1 MENRQ
6 SNAVERQMGFWSIV
20 LFGIN
25 GILGSG
31 IFLLPGNGYKLFGP
45 ASLIS
50 LAVDAVLVLMIGMC
64 FAECSGLF
72 DETGGAYLYAKT
84 AFGDFAGY
92 EIGLVTWAIRIIA
105 EGTLY
110 VGIATALGGLYK
122 PWSTPLAKN
131 IIVTIIGIIIIAVNC
146 TGVKTPTLIN
156 DIITVAKLTPILA
169 VAVIGV
175 FFIHQHNFVPFFQ
188 PGSTP
193 TSFAN
198 ATVTL
203 FFVFTGVE
211 SLVITA
217 GNMKDPAKNL
227 PKALLLV
234 IGVVTLIYMLVMATC
249 IGILG
254 PQLAKTNVPLQDA
267 ATAIA
272 GRVGESVI
280 IVGTFLSMGGMALNA
295 SFISPRLVASLADNR
310 QMPLVL
316 GRESKKGAPIVAI
329 FVHIALV
336 LLVAYSGSYQSLV
349 SISVVS
355 RFAQY
360 IPTCLAVIV
369 FRRTMKNKPR
379 EFKIP
384 GGYTVPILALVI
396 SVWLLAHT
404 QVYQLIAGFGALVII
419 FPFYFITGQNKRDK
433 EIEEEKAEQFH
444 QNN

>member
-1 MENRQ
+1 
-6 SNAVERQMGFWSIV
+6 MGFWSIV

-131 IIVTIIGIIIIAVNC
+131 IIVTVIGVIIIAVNC
-146 TGVKTPTLIN
+146 TGVKTSTLIN

-175 FFIHQHNFVPFFQ
+175 FFIHPHNFVPFFQ

-217 GNMKDPAKNL
+217 GNMKNPAKNL

-234 IGVVTLIYMLVMATC
+234 IGVVTLIYMLVMITC

-272 GRVGESVI
+272 GRVGESII

-329 FVHIALV
+329 FVHIILV

-384 GGYTVPILALVI
+384 GGYTIPILALVI

-404 QVYQLIAGFGALVII
+404 QVYQLIAGFGALVLIC
-419 FPFYFITGQNKRDK
+419 PFYFITGQNKRDK
-433 EIEEEKAEQFH
+433 KIEEEKAEQFH
-444 QNN
+444 QND

>member
-1 MENRQ
+1 M
-6 SNAVERQMGFWSIV
+6 
-20 LFGIN
+20 
-25 GILGSG
+25 
-31 IFLLPGNGYKLFGP
+31 
-45 ASLIS
+45 
-50 LAVDAVLVLMIGMC
+50 
-64 FAECSGLF
+64 
-72 DETGGAYLYAKT
+72 
-84 AFGDFAGY
+84 
-92 EIGLVTWAIRIIA
+92 
-105 EGTLY
+105 
-110 VGIATALGGLYK
+110 
-122 PWSTPLAKN
+122 AKN
-131 IIVTIIGIIIIAVNC
+131 IIVTVIGVIIIAVNC
-146 TGVKTPTLIN
+146 TGVKTSTLIN

-169 VAVIGV
+169 VAVIGI
-175 FFIHQHNFVPFFQ
+175 FFIHPHNFVPFFQ

-217 GNMKDPAKNL
+217 GNMKNPAKNL

-234 IGVVTLIYMLVMATC
+234 IGVVTLIYMLVMITC

-272 GRVGESVI
+272 GRVGESII

-329 FVHIALV
+329 FVHIILV

-369 FRRTMKNKPR
+369 LRRTMKNKPR

-384 GGYTVPILALVI
+384 GGYTIPILALVI

-404 QVYQLIAGFGALVII
+404 QVYQLIAGFGALVLIC
-419 FPFYFITGQNKRDK
+419 PFYFITGQNKRDK

-444 QNN
+444 QND